1 MTPLKI
7 RKNHFTAIPERQ
19 ETMKPDMMK
28 RYLILLAVL
37 VICAGAAW
45 YLVNASDQPA
55 EDAVLAY
62 GKGART
68 AKQAVC
74 ARSDLNAVL
83 AYGKGAGTVK
93 QAVCA
98 RWDLDAKIA
107 TIKQEAYAGT
117 GEEPA
122 AGQEDEN
129 PWQMKLCI

>member
-62 GKGART
+62 GKGA
-68 AKQAVC
+68 
-74 ARSDLNAVL
+74 
-83 AYGKGAGTVK
+83 GTVK